1 MTTTPATPP
10 ESPVPDG
17 FFDEVAAQ
25 LQTETAEEISEVVI
39 STCISRGILHTDL
52 EEDPDDELRASQ
64 MGEVF
69 ALVAAVSSA
78 VADGT
83 IIPRGVRFIDML
95 DPDMAQEWEN
105 FTDAAADPQAAAAA
119 AAMLESGS
127 AETDSAVQE
136 TAADHGA
143 QPAIRY
149 PSAARAAASSTP
161 GVLPRRR

>member
-10 ESPVPDG
+10 EPPVPAG

-52 EEDPDDELRASQ
+52 EEDPDDEVRATE

-83 IIPRGVRFIDML
+83 IIPRGIRFIDTL

-105 FTDAAADPQAAAAA
+105 FTDAAADPHAAAAA

-127 AETDSAVQE
+127 AAPISAAQE
-136 TAADHGA
+136 TAADRGA
-143 QPAIRY
+143 ASAVQY
-149 PSAARAAASSTP
+149 PSTARAAASSTP
-161 GVLPRRR
+161 AVLPRQR